1 MQIPSSYPHRH
12 DRAQRNTPAVYQA
25 RIRAIRDSL
34 VGWLIGRDF
43 ARGGLPSFFAELCDR
58 LAAAGL
64 PLWRGSLGLERLHP
78 EETGSNVIWRDGSLT
93 REVRPR
99 AGILTS
105 DVYLR
110 SPTYVVDETGRPFR
124 CRLAAEGDRDM
135 PLLRELRAEGATDY
149 VMIPLAFA
157 DTTRTAV
164 MSFATKAPGGFG
176 DAEIAALDL
185 AARLASPYA
194 ERAVLRKIAV
204 DLLAAYLGPAAG
216 RRVFDGH
223 VERGDVET
231 ITAAVWFCDL
241 RGFTALSERLP
252 RREVID
258 LLNRFFDAAGGA
270 VEDRGGEILKF
281 MGDGLLA
288 VFPVEGDQA
297 ATCARALDAA
307 AAAGVAVEALA
318 AEGCPALRF
327 GLALHLGEVE
337 FGNIGTRRRLDFT
350 AIGPAVNHAS
360 RLEALTKEL
369 GEPVLASAAFARAA
383 GRPMRRLGSF
393 ALRGVEG
400 EVEVFA
406 P

>member
-1 MQIPSSYPHRH
+1 MDAP
-12 DRAQRNTPAVYQA
+12 DQA
-25 RIRAIRDSL
+25 LIRALRDSL
-34 VGWLIGRDF
+34 VDWLVGRDF
-43 ARGGLPSFFAELCDR
+43 ARGGLPSLFAELCDR
-58 LAAAGL
+58 LATAGL
-64 PLWRGSLGLERLHP
+64 PLWRASLGLERLHP
-78 EETGSNVIWRDGSLT
+78 EESGSVVIWRDGSLT

-105 DVYLR
+105 DAYLR

-124 CRLAAEGDRDM
+124 RRLAAEGGLDM
-135 PLLRELRAEGATDY
+135 PLLEELRAEGASDY
-149 VMIPLAFA
+149 IMIPLAFA

-164 MSFATKAPGGFG
+164 VSFATKAPGGFA

-252 RREVID
+252 RREVIAV
-258 LLNRFFDAAGGA
+258 LNRFFEAAGGA
-270 VEDRGGEILKF
+270 VEDHGGEILKF
-281 MGDGLLA
+281 MGDGFLA
-288 VFPVEGDQA
+288 VFPVEGDDA
-297 ATCARALDAA
+297 GATCGRALDAA
-307 AAAGVAVEALA
+307 AAAGAAVDAFA
-318 AEGCPALRF
+318 ADGGPALRF

-337 FGNIGTRRRLDFT
+337 FGNVGTRHRLDFT

-383 GRPMRRLGSF
+383 ARPMRRLGSF
-393 ALRGVEG
+393 ALRGVERV
-400 EVEVFA
+400 VEVFA

>member
-1 MQIPSSYPHRH
+1 MPERRGGQTTLAMAASE
-12 DRAQRNTPAVYQA
+12 QA
-25 RIRAIRDSL
+25 LIRAIRGPL
-34 VGWLIGRDF
+34 VDWLAGRDV
-43 ARGGLPSFFAELCDR
+43 APGGLPPFFAEFCAQLV
-58 LAAAGL
+58 ATGV
-64 PLWRGSLGLERLHP
+64 PVWRASLGLERLHP
-78 EETGSNVIWRDGSLT
+78 EESGSIVIWRDGALT

-99 AGILTS
+99 AGVLTS
-105 DVYLR
+105 DAYLR
-110 SPTYVVDETGRPFR
+110 SPTRVVDETGEPFR
-124 CRLAAEGDRDM
+124 RRLAAEGDLAM
-135 PLLRELRAEGATDY
+135 PLLAELRAEGATDY
-149 VMIPLAFA
+149 VMLPLAFA

-164 MSFATKAPGGFG
+164 MSFATQVPDGFA
-176 DAEIAALDL
+176 DAEIAALGF

-252 RREVID
+252 RREVIV

-270 VEDRGGEILKF
+270 VEAHGGEILKF

-288 VFPVEGDQA
+288 VFPIEGDA
-297 ATCARALDAA
+297 GAGATCTRALDAA
-307 AAAGVAVEALA
+307 AAAGAAVEALA
-318 AEGCPALRF
+318 VAGGPPLRF

-337 FGNIGTRRRLDFT
+337 FGNVGTRHRLDFT

-369 GEPVLASAAFARAA
+369 GEPVLASAAFAQAA
-383 GRPMRRLGSF
+383 ARPMRRLGSF
-393 ALRGVEG
+393 ALRGVE
-400 EVEVFA
+400 EVVEVFA

>member
-1 MQIPSSYPHRH
+1 MDAP
-12 DRAQRNTPAVYQA
+12 DQA
-25 RIRAIRDSL
+25 LIRAVRGPL
-34 VGWLIGRDF
+34 VDWLTGRDF
-43 ARGGLPSFFAELCDR
+43 APGGLPAFFAELCER
-58 LAAAGL
+58 LAAAGV
-64 PLWRGSLGLERLHP
+64 PVWRASLGLERLHP
-78 EETGSNVIWRDGSLT
+78 EESGSIVVWRDGALT
-93 REVRPR
+93 REVSRR

-105 DVYLR
+105 DAYLR
-110 SPTYVVDETGRPFR
+110 SPTRVVDETGRPFR
-124 CRLAAEGDRDM
+124 CRLAAEGDPGM
-135 PLLRELRAEGATDY
+135 PLLQELRAEGATDY
-149 VMIPLAFA
+149 VMLPLAFV

-164 MSFATKAPGGFG
+164 VSFATKVPTGFA
-176 DAEIAALDL
+176 DAEVAALDL
-185 AARLASPYA
+185 AARLASPYL

-216 RRVFDGH
+216 RRVFDGR

-258 LLNRFFDAAGGA
+258 LLNGFFEAAGGA
-270 VEDRGGEILKF
+270 VEAAGGEILKF

-288 VFPVEGDQA
+288 VFPAEGEADPGA
-297 ATCARALDAA
+297 VCARALDAA
-307 AAAGVAVEALA
+307 AAARAAVDAL
-318 AEGCPALRF
+318 GLRF
-327 GLALHLGEVE
+327 GLALHVGEVE
-337 FGNIGTRRRLDFT
+337 FGNVGTRHRLDFT

-383 GRPMRRLGSF
+383 ARPMRRLGAF